1 MTKEEVL
8 QKVNDY
14 CTEKQ
19 YTAATLTDSFKD
31 KFADHFQKAN
41 AEGDINDESMIA
53 NLKFALNTAFSS
65 ASELATV
72 KTTEFT
78 TKENGYKSQI
88 EELKK
93 KIPSGQQQQQ
103 QQQQLEIPQEIKDQ
117 LEELKQYKNERSKQE
132 KFANILALAKKDI
145 RDDLHSS
152 FEKYAK
158 ECEVKLDKEDKEQA
172 DALVARFKD
181 IFKDTLGDIRPQ
193 KPVTTQKQVEDVI
206 GSIPKVKVSN

>member
-19 YTAATLTDSFKD
+19 YTNATLTDAFKD

-41 AEGDINDESMIA
+41 PEGDINDENVLSS
-53 NLKFALNTAFSS
+53 LKFAINTAFSS

-88 EELKK
+88 KELQNKIKNPVIQVEEPK
-93 KIPSGQQQQQ
+93 
-103 QQQQLEIPQEIKDQ
+103 IPQEVQDQ
-117 LEELKQYKNERSKQE
+117 LKELQAFKDAKSKQE
-132 KFANILALAKKDI
+132 KLTNIMLLAKAGI
-145 RDDLHSS
+145 RQDLHKS
-152 FEKYAK
+152 FDTFASDY
-158 ECEVKLDKEDKEQA
+158 EVKLDKEDKEQA
-172 DALVARFKD
+172 NALVAKFQE
-181 IFKDTLGDIRPQ
+181 IFKDSIGDIKPLAPQ
-193 KPVTTQKQVEDVI
+193 VSKEKDAEI
-206 GSIPKVKVSN
+206 IASIPKMKI